1 MRSDFMRNTK
11 WKYILQTLVI
21 VSVLAALLVSMNGC
35 KKKKPDTTEP
45 SSTGETITETTGTV
59 ENTKPSVNTTENT
72 TPSQSTAETTT
83 ETTVALCEHVLGNWV
98 VDERSNC
105 TKEGSR
111 HKKCT
116 ICGEKVVTE
125 AIPMTAHTA
134 SGWLGDAA
142 TCTKESTQYQ
152 KCTQCDEKLVSVVV
166 DKADHRT
173 YPVKGENYTVGY
185 VCSACGAIVQEQ
197 YKIPAVGT
205 VLYKIE
211 PNGTTCTI
219 FGFESNWTG
228 SELIL
233 PEKINGKTVTGISSN
248 AFAGNT
254 SIKTV
259 YIPKTVTE
267 IGDKAFS
274 GCSALTKIVY
284 EGNVKEWTTSVA
296 KATQWNQNT
305 GSYQIHCNNRI
316 LSK

>member
-1 MRSDFMRNTK
+1 MKNTK
-11 WKYILQTLVI
+11 WKYILQTLVV
-21 VSVLAALLVSMNGC
+21 VSILAALLVSMNGC
-35 KKKKPDTTEP
+35 KKKKPDTTES
-45 SSTGETITETTGTV
+45 SSTAETTTETTGTA
-59 ENTKPSVNTTENT
+59 ETTTETTGTTETT
-72 TPSQSTAETTT
+72 TPSQTTAETT
-83 ETTVALCEHVLGNWV
+83 ETTVALCEHVLSNWI
-98 VDERSNC
+98 VDETANC

-111 HKKCT
+111 HKACT
-116 ICGEKVVTE
+116 LCGEKVVTE
-125 AIPMTAHTA
+125 AISMTDHTA
-134 SGWLGDAA
+134 SSWLGEAA
-142 TCTKESTQYQ
+142 TCTKEGTQYQ
-152 KCTQCDEKLVSVVV
+152 QCTQCDKKLVTIAV

-197 YKIPAVGT
+197 YKIPTEGT
-205 VLYKIE
+205 VPYQIE
-211 PNGTTCTI
+211 NGTIT
-219 FGFESNWTG
+219 GLGNWTG
-228 SELIL
+228 SELII
-233 PEKINGKTVTGISSN
+233 PEKINGQTVTAIGRN
-248 AFAGNT
+248 AFANCT

-284 EGNVKEWTTSVA
+284 GGSVMEWTTSVT